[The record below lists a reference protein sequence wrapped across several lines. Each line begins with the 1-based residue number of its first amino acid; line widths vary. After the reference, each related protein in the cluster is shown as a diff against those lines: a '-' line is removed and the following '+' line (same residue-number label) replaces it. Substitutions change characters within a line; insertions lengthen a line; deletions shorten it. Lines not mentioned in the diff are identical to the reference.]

1 MSEWEPESQGGATEG
16 LDDDDQLGG
25 DVEGDLDEVEGDLG
39 GDGNDEGD
47 EEVGG
52 AV

>member
-16 LDDDDQLGG
+16 LDDDDELGT
-25 DVEGDLDEVEGDLG
+25 DVEGDLVGDADDG
-39 GDGNDEGD
+39 GE